1 MQQNSS
7 ERVIRKPSRE
17 EYQTIV
23 SLWEA
28 SVRATHH
35 FLYESD
41 IEYFRPLILNQF
53 LDAVDLWGLYAN
65 GELLGFLGV
74 HDQKVEML
82 FVHPREMGKGFGK
95 LLLLHAIHDL
105 GANKVDVN
113 EQNPDAVAFYRYM
126 GFEVV
131 NRSPLDGLGKPYP
144 ILHMELR

>member
-1 MQQNSS
+1 MQQNSK
-7 ERVIRKPSRE
+7 EPVIKKPARE
-17 EYQTIV
+17 EYQMIV

-35 FLYESD
+35 FLPESD

-53 LDAVDLWGLYAN
+53 LDAVDLWGLYEN
-65 GELLGFLGV
+65 DGLLGFLGV

-82 FVHPREMGKGFGK
+82 FIHPHAMGKGFGK
-95 LLLLHAIHDL
+95 LLLLHPIHELRAD
-105 GANKVDVN
+105 KVDVN
-113 EQNPDAVAFYRYM
+113 EQNPDAVAFYRHM